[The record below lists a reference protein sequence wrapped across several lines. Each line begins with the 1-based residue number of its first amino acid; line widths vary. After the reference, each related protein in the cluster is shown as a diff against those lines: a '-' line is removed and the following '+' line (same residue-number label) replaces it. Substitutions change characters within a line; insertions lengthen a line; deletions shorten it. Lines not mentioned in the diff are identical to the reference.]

1 MQVFQKGAPIARDFS
16 EAILTLAENGK
27 LKTLEEDWL
36 TPSTECSTN
45 SASPETE
52 SLTLAKF
59 LGLYIICVATSTIC
73 ILLALLRKYFHNH
86 NHYEEQAQ
94 LPQGNITA
102 ESDDDNNNNND
113 LNRTSRNATGLY
125 NGNLIMTLNKAASF
139 GGSVLQGVRR
149 RNSPRTE
156 SVSVSEELVNPQ
168 RSQSAVIEMI

>member
-27 LKTLEEDWL
+27 LKSLEEVLL

-59 LGLYIICVATSTIC
+59 LGLYIICAATSTIC

-86 NHYEEQAQ
+86 NHYEEQSQ
-94 LPQGNITA
+94 HPQGNVIA
-102 ESDDDNNNNND
+102 ESDDENNNND
-113 LNRTSRNATGLY
+113 MERTIRNGTGLY

-156 SVSVSEELVNPQ
+156 SVSDSHEPINPQ